1 MLDFRKALER
11 NVRYNQTRKQE
22 PYHSRDPEEDQPD
35 RCHDMVREEEAYR
48 KMNVLRTENL
58 KKYYGSGDN
67 QVKALDG
74 ISLSVEQ
81 GEFLAVVGTSGSG
94 KSTLLHMLGGLD
106 RPTSGKV
113 YVDGK
118 DISGLKDDALCI
130 FRRRKIGFVFQ
141 SYNLVP
147 VLNVYENIVFPIELD
162 GNETDKDY
170 VERVIEALGLKAKLA
185 SLPGQLSGGQQQR
198 VAIARALAA
207 KPAILLADEPTG
219 NLDSKTSQDVLG
231 LLKVT
236 GEKFGQT
243 IVMITHNEEIAQLA
257 DRMIRI
263 EDGRIIEGGGTDA

>member
-1 MLDFRKALER
+1 
-11 NVRYNQTRKQE
+11 
-22 PYHSRDPEEDQPD
+22 
-35 RCHDMVREEEAYR
+35 
-48 KMNVLRTENL
+48 MNVLRTENL

-106 RPTSGKV
+106 RPTSGEV